1 MQPLLLNVDWLALS
15 VKFYEDE
22 WNELPQGHFYIDCDG
37 TNVWERRRVV
47 YNEFN
52 EKVAT
57 LLYRPKS
64 NLIGRYCGLLEI
76 ANEWLYHGQS
86 PNRIIQYMY
95 DWRPFAI
102 AGMSRV
108 DLACDFEPTKNQR
121 ITIEKLASADYY
133 VSGKRSGSSFWSVV
147 NSDLLA
153 DAYQGRKICHCQ
165 SWGHKTTQVKWKLYY
180 KSKELLDALG
190 GKMFAKPYILD
201 CWEQA
206 GLDKRDV
213 WRLEVSV
220 KDANQLNYDGQP
232 LAFEEI
238 KCDAVGVYRSLYG
251 QRFIVRKNQ
260 GHKDKT
266 NDEIVPFLPIDAG
279 ATIRCAKAKATHRR
293 NPAVT
298 LLRHLLQSLESE
310 EILMDDT
317 MREDVLRHMEQIVI
331 ANGLSNYFAGI
342 VGESFWDFV
351 ESRRLLADTIRQHHV
366 LPAETDMQS
375 LMMLSAKNIWE
386 RTENQQDTKS
396 TCETLQR

>member
-22 WNELPQGHFYIDCDG
+22 WRTLPEGHFYVDYDG
-37 TNVWERRRVV
+37 TNVWAKRRVV

-57 LLYRPKS
+57 LLYHPKS
-64 NLIGRYCGLLEI
+64 TIIGRYCGLLEI

-86 PNRIIQYMY
+86 PNRIIQYLY
-95 DWRPFAI
+95 NWRPFDI

-108 DLACDFEPTKNQR
+108 DLACDFNPTSSQR
-121 ITIEKLASADYY
+121 KIIADLADGKAY

-147 NSDLLA
+147 NSDMLA

-180 KSKELLDALG
+180 KSKELLDSLG

-206 GLDKRDV
+206 ELDKRDV

-220 KDANQLNYDGQP
+220 KAANQLDFDGQP
-232 LAFEEI
+232 LSFGEI
-238 KCDAVGVYRSLYG
+238 KRDAVGVYRSLYG

-279 ATIRCAKAKATHRR
+279 AKIRCAKAKATHRR

-310 EILMDDT
+310 EILLDDT
-317 MREDVLRHMEQIVI
+317 MRENVLRHMEQIVLS
-331 ANGLSNYFAGI
+331 NGLSNYFAGI
-342 VGESFWDFV
+342 VGESFWDYV
-351 ESRRLLADTIRQHHV
+351 ESRRLLADTIRQYHV
-366 LPAETDMQS
+366 RPAETDMQS
-375 LMMLSAKNIWE
+375 LMAAAAKGIWE
-386 RTENQQDTKS
+386 HTENQVDTKS
-396 TCETLQR
+396 TCGTLLR